1 MAATPSLF
9 LLSEFYIFVYDK
21 ESLQILEIMR
31 KTVRFVLVALFC
43 LVSVAMNAQ
52 ADKVIK
58 ILTIGNS
65 FSEDAVEQH
74 LHDIAKADGVKVII
88 GNMYIGGCSLER
100 HLNNAKD
107 NKAAYKYRKIG
118 LDGKKV
124 ETKSFTLQAALADEQ
139 WDYVSFQQNS
149 GRSGL
154 YDTWMASLP
163 QLMKYVRTKVPKKA
177 KMVIHQTWAY
187 DKTSKHK
194 DFKNYNN
201 DQDLM
206 FNSIL
211 DAVNRV
217 AKELGVKVIVPS
229 GTAVQ
234 NARTTPLGECIT
246 RDGYHLHKTYGR
258 YVAACT
264 WYEKI
269 FKKNVVGNTY
279 LPQNM
284 TPEQQ
289 TAAQKSAHAAV
300 KKPKKVQTIK

>member
-1 MAATPSLF
+1 M
-9 LLSEFYIFVYDK
+9 
-21 ESLQILEIMR
+21 QIVEIMR

-206 FNSIL
+206 FNSIV

-217 AKELGVKVIVPS
+217 AKELGVKIIVPS

-289 TAAQKSAHAAV
+289 IAAQKSAHAAV

>member
-1 MAATPSLF
+1 
-9 LLSEFYIFVYDK
+9 LSEFYIFVYDK
-21 ESLQILEIMR
+21 EYLQIVEIMR
-31 KTVRFVLVALFC
+31 KAVRFVLVALFC

-52 ADKVIK
+52 ADRVIK

-74 LHDIAKADGVKVII
+74 LHDLAKAEDIKVII

-100 HLNNAKD
+100 HLNNARD

-124 ETKSFTLQAALADEQ
+124 ETKPFALETALADEQ

-149 GRSGL
+149 GRSGQ
-154 YDTWMASLP
+154 YDTWIASLP
-163 QLMKYVRTKVPKKA
+163 DLMAYVKARVPKKT

-194 DFKNYNN
+194 DFKNYNH

-211 DAVNRV
+211 NAVHKV
-217 AKELGVKVIVPS
+217 AKELGVKIIVPS

-269 FKKNVVGNTY
+269 FRKNVVGNPY
-279 LPQNM
+279 RPKDM

-289 TAAQKSAHAAV
+289 LTAQKSAHAAV
-300 KKPKKVQTIK
+300 RNPKKVQTIK

>member
-149 GRSGL
+149 GRSGQ

-206 FNSIL
+206 FNSIV

>member
-1 MAATPSLF
+1 
-9 LLSEFYIFVYDK
+9 
-21 ESLQILEIMR
+21 MR

-206 FNSIL
+206 FNSIV

-217 AKELGVKVIVPS
+217 AKELGVKIIVPS

-289 TAAQKSAHAAV
+289 IAAQKSAHAAV

>member
-1 MAATPSLF
+1 MLVKSDNFTTVNNL
-9 LLSEFYIFVYDK
+9 YKIYN
-21 ESLQILEIMR
+21 MR
-31 KTVRFVLVALFC
+31 KLLRLAFVALFC

-118 LDGKKV
+118 LDCKKV

-149 GRSGL
+149 GRSGQ

-206 FNSIL
+206 FNSIV

-217 AKELGVKVIVPS
+217 AKELGVKIIVPS

-289 TAAQKSAHAAV
+289 IAAQKSAHAAV